1 MEAVNEQVRLMEIE
15 KELAGPQKEA
25 ALAKYDAVLSVLAK
39 RIDAAMKAGLP
50 PDEFPKGDVQQQTE
64 KGKRM
69 TIDPLAP
76 VTNEIASPEVK
87 DMNAH
92 FTRTTD
98 IEGGNFIHTDSV
110 YNALFNAA
118 SAMERRLKES
128 LENYQKHPDVQ
139 ANLQQLQ
146 YDLQQWNLALTTMT
160 NINKNMGDALNSIA
174 SNFR

>member
-1 MEAVNEQVRLMEIE
+1 MATQPPPQPISDDIPSPNLRLQQRHYERV
-15 KELAGPQKEA
+15 A
-25 ALAKYDAVLSVLAK
+25 AS
-39 RIDAAMKAGLP
+39 
-50 PDEFPKGDVQQQTE
+50 
-64 KGKRM
+64 
-69 TIDPLAP
+69 
-76 VTNEIASPEVK
+76 S
-87 DMNAH
+87 
-92 FTRTTD
+92 

-118 SAMERRLKES
+118 SAMEARLKES
-128 LENYQKHPDVQ
+128 LENYQQHPDVQ

>member
-1 MEAVNEQVRLMEIE
+1 MATTN
-15 KELAGPQKEA
+15 
-25 ALAKYDAVLSVLAK
+25 
-39 RIDAAMKAGLP
+39 
-50 PDEFPKGDVQQQTE
+50 
-64 KGKRM
+64 
-69 TIDPLAP
+69 PLAP
-76 VTNEIASPEVK
+76 VTNDIASPNVQPL
-87 DMNAH
+87 NTH
-92 FTRTTD
+92 FTRTD
-98 IEGGNFIHTDSV
+98 SIEGGNFIHTDSV

-128 LENYQKHPDVQ
+128 LENYQQHPDVQ